1 MSTQAGQLTID
12 IAAGVARLKADM
24 AEAKGVVKRT
34 MGDIDSAVGFAKKA
48 LGALGLAIGARAL
61 ASLAAQTMDAI
72 DATAKLSDRLG
83 IATEKVAAYQYAA
96 KLAGVEGDTFAK
108 ALRTIQIQG
117 AQAAQGLGQSAKAF
131 EVLRINAR
139 DFVNLAPEKQLE
151 LLIERLGGVRNVTE
165 RTAIAAQIFG
175 ARATEMLNLV
185 NEGADALRAAAEDS
199 QAFGTA
205 LSRVDAAKVEAANDA
220 MERAKE
226 AATGVL
232 NTIVV
237 QLSPYIKALADSF
250 SDSAKA
256 ANGWK
261 DSIINAIE
269 TVALGVAYAADG
281 VHFLHLGWKTI
292 EVATAEGINA
302 LIQAFTWLDEA
313 LTDIN
318 NAFANTWIGKK
329 LGAEVKSYNQAVQD
343 IADVARNRVAEL
355 EAELVA
361 LAEKPLPHTG
371 VQQFFDDI
379 KRKAQE
385 AAEAVAAT
393 RAGQTEGGEFTGA
406 DAGDDKSRKEYE
418 KYLADV
424 ANRVQV
430 IREGFMTERE
440 LENLHYEERQFALL
454 EALQADII
462 TKEQYDLYE
471 QELELRHQAAMGD
484 ISAQGALQRRDF
496 EKKTALEKT
505 QFVLGTLGQL
515 TQGAAAHNKTMFQI
529 NKAAGIAN
537 AIVHTAVG
545 VTQAL
550 DAYPPPLSI
559 AMAAIQLA
567 AGMAQVQQIKSA
579 QFGSSSS
586 APSIA
591 GGGAVPTTP
600 AVNAAATAPSPG
612 TQNTAPQRVVNISIQ
627 SESGLISD
635 EYLRTKIIPMIND
648 AVGDGVTLNATAG

>member
-24 AEAKGVVKRT
+24 AEAKGVVNKT
-34 MGDIDSAVGFAKKA
+34 MREIDGAVGFAKKA
-48 LGALGLAIGARAL
+48 LGALGLVIGARAL
-61 ASLAAQTMDAI
+61 INLAEQTMTAV
-72 DATAKLSDRLG
+72 DATAKLADRLG
-83 IATEKVAAYQYAA
+83 IATESVTAYAYAA
-96 KLAGVEGDTFAK
+96 KLAGVSQETFAK

-131 EVLRINAR
+131 EVLGINAR

-151 LLIERLGGVRNVTE
+151 LLIERMGGVRNVTE
-165 RTAIAAQIFG
+165 RTAIAAQLFG

-185 NEGADALRAAAEDS
+185 NEGADALRTAREDTE
-199 QAFGTA
+199 AFGTA
-205 LSRVDAAKVEAANDA
+205 LSRVDAAKVEAANDS
-220 MERAKE
+220 MTRAQE
-226 AATGVL
+226 AARGVL

-261 DSIINAIE
+261 DQTINAIE
-269 TVALGVAYAADG
+269 AVAMGVAYAADG
-281 VHFLHLGWKTI
+281 VHFLKLGFKTLT
-292 EVATAEGINA
+292 VGTAEAINA

-329 LGAEVKSYNQAVQD
+329 LGAEVKSYNDAVQE
-343 IADVARNRVAEL
+343 IAEVSRNRVAEL
-355 EAELVA
+355 EDELIA
-361 LAEKPLPHTG
+361 LASQPLPHTG

-393 RAGQTEGGEFTGA
+393 RATQNGGGEFTSE
-406 DAGDDKSRKEYE
+406 DAGDKKSQKEYD
-418 KYLADV
+418 KYLADI
-424 ANRVQV
+424 ADRVSV
-430 IREGFMTERE
+430 MREGFMTERE
-440 LENLHYEERQFALL
+440 QEALHYEEKQFMLL
-454 EALQADII
+454 EALQAGAI
-462 TKEQYDLYE
+462 TREEYNRYE
-471 QELELRHQAAMGD
+471 EELELRHQAAMGD

-505 QFVLGTLGQL
+505 QFILGTLGQL
-515 TQGAAAHNKTMFQI
+515 TQGAATHNKAMFQI
-529 NKAAGIAN
+529 NKMAGIAN
-537 AIVHTAVG
+537 AIINTALG

-550 DAYPPPLSI
+550 KTYPPPLSI
-559 AMAAIQLA
+559 AMAAIQFA

-579 QFGSSSS
+579 QFGSASS
-586 APSIA
+586 APSVG

-600 AVNAAATAPSPG
+600 ADSATATAPAAPAS
-612 TQNTAPQRVVNISIQ
+612 TAPQRIVNISIQ
-627 SESGLISD
+627 SESGLISE
-635 EYLRTKIIPMIND
+635 EYLRTKIMPMLND
-648 AVGDGVTLNATAG
+648 AVGDGVQLNATAG